1 VTENIDYQQMTA
13 PCGLPCFECILY
25 KASSDPETRNMVV
38 EKLGIPYEKAAC
50 QGCRNEKGKIAH
62 NPMACGLYPCAEE
75 KGISFCFECDDF
87 PCDYLHPYADQ
98 AATKPHNLKL
108 FNLGLIKKMGLEKW
122 ATTKVQETGRVYFTE
137 KWKL

>member
-1 VTENIDYQQMTA
+1 MTDNIDYRQMTA

-25 KASSDPETRNMVV
+25 KASTDPEIRNMVT
-38 EKLGIPYEKAAC
+38 EKHGIPYEKAAC
-50 QGCRNEKGKIAH
+50 RGCRNEKGNIPI
-62 NPMACGLYPCAEE
+62 NPMTCGLYPCAEE

-98 AATKPHNLKL
+98 ASTKPHNLKL
-108 FNLGLIKKMGLEKW
+108 FQLLLIKKMGLEKW
-122 ATTKVQETGRVYFTE
+122 ATTKVKETGRVYFSE

>member
-1 VTENIDYQQMTA
+1 MKRPRA
-13 PCGLPCFECILY
+13 
-25 KASSDPETRNMVV
+25 
-38 EKLGIPYEKAAC
+38 KAAAMKK
-50 QGCRNEKGKIAH
+50 EKSPTI
-62 NPMACGLYPCAEE
+62 PWPVACTPARKK
-75 KGISFCFECDDF
+75 KGISFCFECDDY